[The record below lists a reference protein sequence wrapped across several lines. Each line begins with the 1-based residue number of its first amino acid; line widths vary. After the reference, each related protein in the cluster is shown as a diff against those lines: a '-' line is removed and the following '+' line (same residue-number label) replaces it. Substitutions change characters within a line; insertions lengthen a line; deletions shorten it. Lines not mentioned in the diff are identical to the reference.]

1 MKEKIISLTFIII
14 CFLVPII
21 IFTKEDTIISN
32 YERRKLETK
41 EDLKKDFL
49 GNIDTYM
56 TDQFPFRNNLI
67 NISNIFNRYV
77 LLNYENNDVYIYKDY
92 IIDKNS
98 STNKKSINIFINK
111 INNIIDTYL
120 DNSNVYISIIPDKAY
135 FLTDD
140 YLKLDYD
147 YIYKEILN
155 INAKYINLKDEIKLS
170 DYYKTDIHLKQESYI
185 KLLKVLNKYMNFN
198 YKESKYEK
206 VVLNDFK
213 GSSYSKVPSYFKSE
227 NLIYLKNNIIDNTE
241 VKHLEYDIDKVY
253 DLDSY
258 ESVDPYNIFLSGPSA
273 YIELTNNKSTTN
285 KELILFRDSFGSSIS
300 PILSEYYKK
309 ITLIDLRYVKLDYI
323 LDKVNFNNS
332 DILFLYSTLI
342 VNSDIL
348 K

>member
-14 CFLVPII
+14 SFLVPII

-32 YERRKLETK
+32 YERRKLGTK

-111 INNIIDTYL
+111 INNIIDNYL

-185 KLLKVLNKYMNFN
+185 KLLKELNKYMNFN

-206 VVLNDFK
+206 IVLNDFK
-213 GSSYSKVPSYFKSE
+213 GSSYSKVPSTFKSE
-227 NLIYLKNNIIDNTE
+227 NLIYLRNNIIDNTL
-241 VKHLEYDIDKVY
+241 VKHLEYDINEVY

-332 DILFLYSTLI
+332 DVLFLYS
-342 VNSDIL
+342 
-348 K
+348 KEK

>member
-1 MKEKIISLTFIII
+1 
-14 CFLVPII
+14 
-21 IFTKEDTIISN
+21 
-32 YERRKLETK
+32 
-41 EDLKKDFL
+41 
-49 GNIDTYM
+49 
-56 TDQFPFRNNLI
+56 
-67 NISNIFNRYV
+67 
-77 LLNYENNDVYIYKDY
+77 
-92 IIDKNS
+92 
-98 STNKKSINIFINK
+98 
-111 INNIIDTYL
+111 
-120 DNSNVYISIIPDKAY
+120 
-135 FLTDD
+135 
-140 YLKLDYD
+140 
-147 YIYKEILN
+147 
-155 INAKYINLKDEIKLS
+155 
-170 DYYKTDIHLKQESYI
+170 
-185 KLLKVLNKYMNFN
+185 MNFN

>member
-98 STNKKSINIFINK
+98 FTNKKSINIFINK